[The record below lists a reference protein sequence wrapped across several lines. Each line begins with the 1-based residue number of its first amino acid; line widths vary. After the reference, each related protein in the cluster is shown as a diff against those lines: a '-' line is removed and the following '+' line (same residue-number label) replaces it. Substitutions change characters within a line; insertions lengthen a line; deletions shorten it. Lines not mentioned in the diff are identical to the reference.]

1 MDKCKEI
8 KKELVLLLLNLYYSF
23 YKLMGQGAAFDV
35 EVEEDYVDLCHIKI
49 KQMKVVI
56 FTHSEVKIQA

>member
-1 MDKCKEI
+1 
-8 KKELVLLLLNLYYSF
+8 
-23 YKLMGQGAAFDV
+23 MGQGAAFDV